1 MEEICSLV
9 EVDVTKKVIVY
20 TLLVLRAYANSG
32 YQPTFLLPHGFGYK
46 ANAQHYTTLFF
57 CLGMQSLV
65 SGPVCSSMNV
75 QRTAERTSHC

>member
-20 TLLVLRAYANSG
+20 TPLVLHAYANSG

-46 ANAQHYTTLFF
+46 ANA
-57 CLGMQSLV
+57 
-65 SGPVCSSMNV
+65 
-75 QRTAERTSHC
+75 